1 MKAYYIIRR
10 ARKKR
15 AMKIV
20 FSLSLSLFL
29 SLCIYKAKHNDLNY
43 VHSTLIK
50 EGKEEE
56 EEEEEEAF
64 SCRSRRRSK
73 SVIQIETAK
82 WKSERASNNN
92 NNNNNN
98 NNSYSLFI
106 PSNGN

>member
-20 FSLSLSLFL
+20 SFSLSLSF

-50 EGKEEE
+50 EGKGEEE
-56 EEEEEEAF
+56 KEEAF
-64 SCRSRRRSK
+64 YLSFSSPLKKCYSNRDSQVEER
-73 SVIQIETAK
+73 T
-82 WKSERASNNN
+82 SEQ
-92 NNNNNN
+92 
-98 NNSYSLFI
+98 
-106 PSNGN
+106 